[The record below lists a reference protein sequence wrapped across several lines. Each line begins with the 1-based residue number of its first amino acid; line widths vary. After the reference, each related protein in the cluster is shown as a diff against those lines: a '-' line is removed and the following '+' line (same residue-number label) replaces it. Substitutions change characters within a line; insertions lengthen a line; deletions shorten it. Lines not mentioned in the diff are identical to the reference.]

1 MQVSGTM
8 VKITMKIRYL
18 FCAVTLYLG
27 SFFLHLAPSY
37 AQDPHFSQ
45 FFYSP
50 LTINPANTGIFNG
63 DIRASSIYR
72 MQWFTI
78 TNPYKTVSVAVDA
91 PIFKKKMTGD
101 DFFSAG
107 INFINDDQGTVNLK
121 TSSYNGLFSYT
132 NYLGGKKSHYLTF
145 GYEVGYNIKSV
156 SLGSIKY
163 DSQYDPNTGAYNS
176 AFGVSEQAGGSA
188 AFLDMSTGLVWNFNT
203 DRKFRSALGFS
214 MHHFTSPDVSIIGRT
229 DKLLRKY
236 SFQWNAAYKLGTN
249 SNAVLQPNLLVS
261 KQGGSLLING
271 GTSVKYLL
279 QERSRYTGFHGERSM
294 AIGFFYRYRDA
305 AYLNL
310 RLDYEDFAFGVAYDI
325 NISGLTPV
333 SKSVGGFEFMLQY
346 RGVFGFNQNRKRSS
360 ERFM

>member
-1 MQVSGTM
+1 
-8 VKITMKIRYL
+8 MKTKNL
-18 FCAVTLYLG
+18 FLAGTLYLG
-27 SFFLHLAPSY
+27 SCILHLASSY

-78 TNPYKTVSVAVDA
+78 TNPYKTASVAVDA
-91 PIFKKKMTGD
+91 PIFKKKMRGN
-101 DFFSAG
+101 DFFAAG
-107 INFINDDQGTVNLK
+107 INFINDNQGTVNLK
-121 TSSYNGLFSYT
+121 TSSYNGLLSYT
-132 NYLGGKKSHYLTF
+132 KFLGGKKLHYLTF
-145 GYEVGYNIKSV
+145 GYEIGYNIKSV

-163 DSQYDPNTGAYNS
+163 DSQYDPNTGTYNAAYGI
-176 AFGVSEQAGGSA
+176 AEQAGGSA

-203 DRKFRSALGFS
+203 DRKFRSSLGFS
-214 MHHFTSPDVSIIGRT
+214 LHHFTSPDVTIIGKN
-229 DKLLRKY
+229 DKLLKKY
-236 SFQWNAAYKLGTN
+236 SFQWNVAYKLGTN

-261 KQGGSLLING
+261 KQGASLLVIG

-294 AIGFFYRYRDA
+294 AIGVFYRYLDA
-305 AYLNL
+305 AFVNL
-310 RLDYEDFAFGVAYDI
+310 RLDYEDFAFAIAYDI

-333 SKSVGGFEFMLQY
+333 SKSIGGFEIMLQY
-346 RGVFGFNQNRKRSS
+346 RGIFGFNQNSKRSS
-360 ERFM
+360 VRFM

>member
-1 MQVSGTM
+1 
-8 VKITMKIRYL
+8 MKTKNL
-18 FCAVTLYLG
+18 FLAGILLLG
-27 SFFLHLAPSY
+27 SCILHLAPSY

-45 FFYSP
+45 FFHSP

-78 TNPYKTVSVAVDA
+78 TNPYKTASVAVDA
-91 PIFKKKMTGD
+91 PIFKKKMRGN

-107 INFINDDQGTVNLK
+107 LNFVNDNQGTVNLK
-121 TSSYNGLFSYT
+121 TSSYNGLLSYT
-132 NYLGGKKSHYLTF
+132 KFMGGKKLHYITF
-145 GYEVGYNIKSV
+145 GYEIGYNIKSV

-163 DSQYDPNTGAYNS
+163 DSQYDPNTGTYNPAYGS
-176 AFGVSEQAGGSA
+176 GEPGDDAAG
-188 AFLDMSTGLVWNFNT
+188 FLDMATGLVWNFNS

-214 MHHFTSPDVSIIGRT
+214 LHHFTSPNVSIHGGN

-236 SFQWNAAYKLGTN
+236 SFQWNVAYKLGIN
-249 SNAVLQPNLLVS
+249 SNAVLLPNLLVS

-294 AIGFFYRYRDA
+294 SVGVFYRYLDA
-305 AYLNL
+305 AFINL
-310 RLDYEDFAFGVAYDI
+310 RLDYEDFAFAVAYDF

-333 SKSVGGFEFMLQY
+333 SKSIGGFEIMLQY
-346 RGVFGFNQNRKRSS
+346 RGIFGFNQNSKRSS
-360 ERFM
+360 VRFM